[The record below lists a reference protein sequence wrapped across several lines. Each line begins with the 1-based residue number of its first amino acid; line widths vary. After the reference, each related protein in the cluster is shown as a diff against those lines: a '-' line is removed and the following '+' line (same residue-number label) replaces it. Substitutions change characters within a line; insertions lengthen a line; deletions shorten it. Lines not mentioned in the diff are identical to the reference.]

1 MKDSTAEDSI
11 ATQEIGV
18 RKAQVQGEVKKEEY
32 EPDVKLIALVNRD
45 RSRKELY
52 SVSMFDVIVLL
63 CFRIRVPPMFNV
75 YICVNI
81 LCPTLSM
88 IAECGSH

>member
-1 MKDSTAEDSI
+1 M
-11 ATQEIGV
+11 
-18 RKAQVQGEVKKEEY
+18 
-32 EPDVKLIALVNRD
+32 IALVSRD

-52 SVSMFDVIVLL
+52 SVSMFDVIESL